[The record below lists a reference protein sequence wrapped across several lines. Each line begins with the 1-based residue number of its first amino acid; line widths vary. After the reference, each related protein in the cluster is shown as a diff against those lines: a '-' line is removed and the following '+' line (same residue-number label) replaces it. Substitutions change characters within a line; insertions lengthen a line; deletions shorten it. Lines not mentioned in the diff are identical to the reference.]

1 MVNDCDLVDGFEQCR
16 ALHIAGTVYVHHDKQ
31 RVEIARDHRI
41 LGADEHA
48 LVLRLGFQPLDQI
61 TCHGVLTVHNNVHR
75 SALTRAAQTIPAAAP
90 MASISLFLWPMT
102 ST

>member
-1 MVNDCDLVDGFEQCR
+1 MSNDCDLVDGFEQCR

-48 LVLRLGFQPLDQI
+48 LVLRLGFQPLDQV
-61 TCHGVLTVHNNVHR
+61 TCMVC
-75 SALTRAAQTIPAAAP
+75 
-90 MASISLFLWPMT
+90 
-102 ST
+102 